1 MLNIFGAN
9 VKKKTVIFLALAY
22 IVLLIIIILAGKMK
36 KMKHDT
42 SNQTSA
48 SEISTTETASDK
60 NTSEKTEQMTFSANS
75 SNRDSFFD
83 TNQVLQTLASSKEA
97 ENNGLLTLVNMSN
110 KIPSD
115 WTVDLVELRNNQA
128 IDRRAYEGLQ
138 SMMDDARAEG
148 LDPLICSSY
157 RSQEKQEQ
165 LYTNKRNYYLDQ
177 GYSNDEA
184 TALAA
189 IWVAYPGTS
198 EHQLGLTVD
207 ICSVSNQ
214 NLDDSQEDTATQQWL
229 MANCYK
235 YGFILRYPSDKSE
248 ITGISYE
255 PWHYRYVGV
264 DAAAEIHEKGL
275 CLEEYL
281 EQLNQ

>member
-1 MLNIFGAN
+1 MLNIFGTN
-9 VKKKTVIFLALAY
+9 VRKKTVIFLALAY

-48 SEISTTETASDK
+48 SEISTTETASNE
-60 NTSEKTEQMTFSANS
+60 NTSDKTEQMTFSVNS

-177 GYSNDEA
+177 GYSNDES

-264 DAAAEIHEKGL
+264 DAATEIHEKGL

>member
-255 PWHYRYVGV
+255 PWHYRYVGKENAKFIY
-264 DAAAEIHEKGL
+264 DHNL

-281 EQLNQ
+281 HAF

>member
-165 LYTNKRNYYLDQ
+165 HYTNKRNYYLDQ

>member
-1 MLNIFGAN
+1 
-9 VKKKTVIFLALAY
+9 
-22 IVLLIIIILAGKMK
+22 
-36 KMKHDT
+36 MKHDT

-128 IDRRAYEGLQ
+128 IDRRAYESLQ

>member
-1 MLNIFGAN
+1 MLNIFGTN
-9 VKKKTVIFLALAY
+9 VRKKTVIFLALAY
-22 IVLLIIIILAGKMK
+22 IVLLIIIILAGKVK

-48 SEISTTETASDK
+48 SGISTTETASDE
-60 NTSEKTEQMTFSANS
+60 NTSEKTEQMIFSANS

>member
-60 NTSEKTEQMTFSANS
+60 NTSEKTEQMTFSVNS

-165 LYTNKRNYYLDQ
+165 LYTNKRNFYLDQ

-184 TALAA
+184 TSLAA

-264 DAAAEIHEKGL
+264 DAATEIHEKGL

>member
-60 NTSEKTEQMTFSANS
+60 NTSEKTEQMTFSDNS

-165 LYTNKRNYYLDQ
+165 LYTNKRNFYLDQ

>member
-9 VKKKTVIFLALAY
+9 VKKKNVIFLVLAY

-48 SEISTTETASDK
+48 SEISTMETASDE

-264 DAAAEIHEKGL
+264 DAAAEIHEKGF

>member
-9 VKKKTVIFLALAY
+9 VKKKTVIFLVLAY

-128 IDRRAYEGLQ
+128 IDRRAYESLQ

>member
-281 EQLNQ
+281 KQLNQ

>member
-1 MLNIFGAN
+1 MLNIFGTN
-9 VKKKTVIFLALAY
+9 VRKKTVIFLALAY
-22 IVLLIIIILAGKMK
+22 IVLLIIIILAGKVK

-48 SEISTTETASDK
+48 SGISTTKTASDE
-60 NTSEKTEQMTFSANS
+60 NTSDKTEQMTFSANS

-264 DAAAEIHEKGL
+264 DAAAEIQEKGL

>member
-60 NTSEKTEQMTFSANS
+60 NTSEKTEQMTFSDNS